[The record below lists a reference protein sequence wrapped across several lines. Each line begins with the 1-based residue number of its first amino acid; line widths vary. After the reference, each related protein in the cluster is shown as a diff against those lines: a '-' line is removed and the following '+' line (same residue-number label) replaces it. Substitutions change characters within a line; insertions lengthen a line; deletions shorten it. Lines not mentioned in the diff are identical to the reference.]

1 MNYRKFTIN
10 MYSNLLDSEVDNV
23 CFAYGNTILESN
35 SRVIVNFRETEFS
48 TLEEAKQY
56 LRQQQDQ
63 RDIYEEIQKEQYQ
76 TMSATKIAEIIRT
89 HHKNIRV
96 TDTLIE
102 SYVELA
108 SSKVFTVDDVAF
120 NLRQLNSIDR
130 IIEGYVDYK
139 LSDGSTVLISNQKQ
153 QDINN
158 KLKQHH
164 DVVSYMRESKENF
177 LEVLNL
183 LED

>member
-1 MNYRKFTIN
+1 MNYKKFTRTL
-10 MYSNLLDSEVDNV
+10 YSNLLGEEVNNV
-23 CFAYGNTILESN
+23 TYAFGNTIIESE
-35 SRVIVNFRETEFS
+35 SKVLVNFHETDFS
-48 TLEEAKQY
+48 TLEEAKQH
-56 LRQQQDQ
+56 LRQQEEQ
-63 RDIYEEIQKEQYQ
+63 RGIYEEIQKEQYQ

-139 LSDGSTVLISNQKQ
+139 LDDGSTVLISNQKQ